1 MTPISAITKRLIS
14 LQQEGL
20 ADDVSSLHVVAAI
33 VHELCAEIRRLEIL
47 GIEKDKI
54 IHELQ
59 EARSLCG
66 KSVFISRLQ
75 NWPRGYQGDFETIE
89 YLCNGVNST
98 PPSTLEYY
106 LEKIALSSP
115 IVQQHNNKMLW
126 QSQHIL
132 NAIYTNQNQNN
143 ERGILSIGSGGCRDL
158 RLIEPALR
166 TPHVRLIINDID
178 KDAIECSKEHLK
190 SIWHKITPIHGVVH
204 RKTREISKHSPF
216 DLIVTGGLLD
226 YLPDHY
232 ACMLIKKLITM
243 LTKYG
248 KICFTNILKPNPW
261 RIWIEYLTDWHLIE
275 RTENDFRNMF
285 DIYELD
291 DLEIRMTQDR
301 TGLAGLYEMTK
312 Q

>member
-1 MTPISAITKRLIS
+1 MTQISAITKRLIS
-14 LQQEGL
+14 LQQEDL

-33 VHELCAEIRRLEIL
+33 VHELCAEIRQLEIL

-59 EARSLCG
+59 EARSLLG

-89 YLCNGVNST
+89 YLYNGVNST
-98 PPSTLEYY
+98 PPSTLAYY
-106 LEKIALSSP
+106 IEKIALSSP
-115 IVQQHNNKMLW
+115 IVQQHKNKMLW

-132 NAIYTNQNQNN
+132 NAIYTNQTN
-143 ERGILSIGSGGCRDL
+143 ERRIISIGSGGCRDL

-166 TPHVRLIINDID
+166 TPHVRLVINDID
-178 KDAIECSKEHLK
+178 KDAIEYSKEHLK
-190 SIWHKITPIHGVVH
+190 SIWHKITPIHGVVY
-204 RKTREISKHSPF
+204 RKTREISKHAPF
-216 DLIVTGGLLD
+216 DLIVAGGLLD

-232 ACMLIKKLITM
+232 ACALIEKLLTM

-261 RIWIEYLTDWHLIE
+261 RIWIEYLADWHLIE

-285 DIYELD
+285 DIYGLH

-301 TGLAGLYEMTK
+301 TGLAGLYEITK
-312 Q
+312 K